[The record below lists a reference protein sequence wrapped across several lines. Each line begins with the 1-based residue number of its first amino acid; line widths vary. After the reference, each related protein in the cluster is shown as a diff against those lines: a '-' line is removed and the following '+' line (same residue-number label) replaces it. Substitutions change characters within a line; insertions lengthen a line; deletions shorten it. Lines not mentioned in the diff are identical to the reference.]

1 MRLAIIGG
9 SACAA
14 VIIVLVAVP
23 SQGSPSCM
31 TQAEARTKF
40 ATSHLYWH
48 GAGHCWDATPP
59 RQRLVQRVRPVVDRE
74 AQDADEQPG
83 KVESKKPEP
92 KTQESNTPE
101 SKFRNAMSEMV
112 PGDASAAVPAMRVPP
127 VLPQP
132 QTSWAYDDSAAP
144 SPATSLRDRWVDI
157 AQVVPPDLLGG
168 KAELV
173 EASAGTM
180 QKFEPLVTPTRVVL
194 IFLGVVLTIVVI
206 ELVHRSTV
214 RESERQ

>member
-14 VIIVLVAVP
+14 VIVVLVAVP

-59 RQRLVQRVRPVVDRE
+59 RQRLAQRVRPVVDRE
-74 AQDADEQPG
+74 AQDADEQP
-83 KVESKKPEP
+83 KKAEAQKPESK
-92 KTQESNTPE
+92 TPE

-112 PGDASAAVPAMRVPP
+112 PGDASAAAPALRVPT

-132 QTSWAYDDSAAP
+132 QTSWAYDDSVAP
-144 SPATSLRDRWVDI
+144 SPATSLRERWVDI

-168 KAELV
+168 KAELAA
-173 EASAGTM
+173 ASAGAM
-180 QKFEPLVTPTRVVL
+180 QKFEPLVTPIRVIL
-194 IFLGVVLTIVVI
+194 IFLGMVLTIVVI
-206 ELVHRSTV
+206 ELVHRSTI
-214 RESERQ
+214 REGERQ